1 MKSANPDVPGVAAA
15 SLCQLAT
22 IPLVQS
28 ASSALSAGLI
38 FRITS
43 STKNCVIPAFSSPQT
58 SLCSTL
64 TDWQK
69 AGSMFNLTRPTSTHG
84 AATSASWETLLTK

>member
-28 ASSALSAGLI
+28 ASSALFAGLI
-38 FRITS
+38 CRITS
-43 STKNCVIPAFSSPQT
+43 STKNFVIPAFSSPQT

-64 TDWQK
+64 IDWQRV
-69 AGSMFNLTRPTSTHG
+69 GNMFNRTRPTSTPG
-84 AATSASWETLLTK
+84 AATSASLETLLTK